1 MSERMSGRA
10 PDSEPPRGERPYEET
25 PDGPAP
31 EETRGETAADVPG
44 GAHGEAHGGAL
55 GSRLNWL
62 RAAVLG
68 ANDGIV
74 STAGL
79 VVGVAGATD
88 DRGALLTAGL
98 AGLLAGSMS
107 MAAGEYVSVSTQR
120 DAEKAALAM
129 EKRELRE
136 QPEAELAELA
146 GMLEERGLSREVARE
161 AAQQLTERDALRAHA
176 RVELGIDPDELT
188 NPWHAAWASFVAFT
202 VGALLPLLAIVL
214 PSTAWRLG
222 VTVGSVLA
230 ALALTGWSS
239 ARLGAARARPAVVR
253 NVAGGALAMAVTYGA
268 GALLGAVGV

>member
-1 MSERMSGRA
+1 MSST
-10 PDSEPPRGERPYEET
+10 DQH
-25 PDGPAP
+25 D
-31 EETRGETAADVPG
+31 
-44 GAHGEAHGGAL
+44 EAHNGAL

-88 DRGALLTAGL
+88 DRSALLTAGL

-120 DAEKAALAM
+120 DSEKAALAT
-129 EKRELRE
+129 ERRELKE
-136 QPEAELAELA
+136 FPEAELAELT
-146 GMLEERGLSREVARE
+146 GLLVDRGLSEEVARE
-161 AAQQLTERDALRAHA
+161 AAVQLTERDPLRAHA

-188 NPWHAAWASFVAFT
+188 NPWHAAWASFFAFT
-202 VGALLPLLAIVL
+202 AGALLPLLAIVL
-214 PSTAWRLG
+214 PSPSVRLY

-230 ALALTGWSS
+230 ALALTGWWS
-239 ARLGAARARPAVVR
+239 ARLGSAPVGRAILR
-253 NVAGGALAMAVTYGA
+253 NVGGGAVAMGVTYAA
-268 GALLGAVGV
+268 GALLGAVGA